1 MRAVFGDTG
10 YWIAI
15 SRRADGL
22 HQRAR
27 LVAQQIGD
35 VRIVTSE
42 MVLIEYLNEMSKH
55 GEQQRRMAVETVNDL
70 RYDDNVE
77 IVPATSQQFWEAVQ
91 YYDSHRD
98 QRWSLVDCVSFMIM
112 GEKKIQ
118 NALAHD
124 RDFWSAGFR
133 PLLREN

>member
-1 MRAVFGDTG
+1 
-10 YWIAI
+10 
-15 SRRADGL
+15 
-22 HQRAR
+22 
-27 LVAQQIGD
+27 
-35 VRIVTSE
+35 

-98 QRWSLVDCVSFMIM
+98 QCWSLVDCVSFMIM

-133 PLLREN
+133 PLLRDN

>member
-1 MRAVFGDTG
+1 MRTVFGDTG

-70 RYDDNVE
+70 RNDDNVE
-77 IVPATSQQFWEAVQ
+77 IVPVTSEQFWEAVQ

-133 PLLREN
+133 PLLRDN